1 MKLRDRER
9 DQTYHF
15 VVGKRPEVLCEMKKK
30 KEKDGEYSRGRD
42 PYFWGGKKVSKM
54 RERREI

>member
-15 VVGKRPEVLCEMKKK
+15 VVGKRPEVLCKMKKK
-30 KEKDGEYSRGRD
+30 RKMESIAEGENERSLLLGRQE
-42 PYFWGGKKVSKM
+42 G
-54 RERREI
+54 E